1 MSKIDYSDLDGKA
14 LRAFLVVFEE
24 GSVSKA
30 ATRLGVSQS
39 AVSHTLEKLRS
50 ILNDALFERSGRGI
64 QPTDKA
70 RSLEPEIRLLL
81 DHMKSLTYREDFDP
95 TTESMRF
102 SIATN
107 DFPLQLIFPPLLT
120 KLAAEDIYPELNFI
134 PSGVPDAGSLRTSR
148 YQMLITPAPP
158 KGNDMNGVRLLK
170 SKMVCFYD
178 SAMRKPPRSWKQ
190 FVACKYIEVRFS
202 DTESSMM
209 VLPAIDRSSLNP
221 PTITVPNFSSL
232 AYFIKSS
239 ELITVQIEVMRLGL
253 LKGLE
258 VAPLPLKTD
267 PLGLF
272 LVWHNRYEKDPAHKW
287 FRQQIVKTT
296 NSIFSK

>member
-24 GSVSKA
+24 ESVSKA
-30 ATRLGVSQS
+30 AIRLGVSQS

-70 RSLEPEIRLLL
+70 QSLEPEIRLLL
-81 DHMKSLTYREDFDP
+81 DHMRSLTYQKDFDP

-102 SIATN
+102 TIATN
-107 DFPLQLIFPPLLT
+107 DFPLQLIFPTLLT
-120 KLAAEDIYPELNFI
+120 NLAAEGIHPELNFI
-134 PSGVPDAGSLRTSR
+134 PSGVPGDGSLRTSR
-148 YQMLITPAPP
+148 YQMMITPVPP
-158 KGNDMNGVRLLK
+158 RGDDVNSVRLLE
-170 SKMVCFYD
+170 SKMTCFYD
-178 SAMRKPPRSWKQ
+178 STMRKPPGSWKQ
-190 FVACKYIEVRFS
+190 FVACKYVEVRFS

-209 VLPAIDRSSLNP
+209 VLPIIDRSALNA

-232 AYFIKSS
+232 ASFVKNSD
-239 ELITVQIEVMRLGL
+239 LITVQLEVMRLGL
-253 LKGLE
+253 LKGLD

-272 LVWHNRYEKDPAHKW
+272 LTWHKRHEDDPAHKW
-287 FRQQIVKTT
+287 LRHEIVKTT
-296 NSIFSK
+296 NSMILR